1 MSKSPRQPL
10 VKASNWGALP
20 PGQPTPAVIQLDHLR
35 KTYGDTVA
43 VHDVSLCVPAGEV
56 FGILGPNGSGKTTTV
71 ECIAGLRRADGG
83 TVRVLGLDPIGDA
96 AEVRRRVGVQLQQA
110 ALPDRMRTGEA
121 VAIFAA
127 AYGLKSD
134 GSEVL
139 SEWGIEDK
147 RRSTF
152 ASLSGGQRQRLFI
165 ALALLADP
173 EIVILDELTT
183 GLDPAA
189 RRDTWVLVRRLQERG
204 RTVVLVTHAMEEAE
218 TLCDRLV
225 VLVNGRIAATGT
237 PDDVR
242 GEHRT
247 LEDAYLA
254 ITGHVA
260 PAAR

>member
-1 MSKSPRQPL
+1 
-10 VKASNWGALP
+10 
-20 PGQPTPAVIQLDHLR
+20 
-35 KTYGDTVA
+35 
-43 VHDVSLCVPAGEV
+43 
-56 FGILGPNGSGKTTTV
+56 
-71 ECIAGLRRADGG
+71 
-83 TVRVLGLDPIGDA
+83 
-96 AEVRRRVGVQLQQA
+96 
-110 ALPDRMRTGEA
+110 
-121 VAIFAA
+121 
-127 AYGLKSD
+127 
-134 GSEVL
+134 
-139 SEWGIEDK
+139 
-147 RRSTF
+147 
-152 ASLSGGQRQRLFI
+152 
-165 ALALLADP
+165 LLADP

-247 LEDAYLA
+247 LEHAYLA